1 MAETL
6 NTFEEQAPDEAHE
19 QAMLEKGE
27 QLEQSASPERPEWLP
42 EKFKNAEDMANAY
55 AELEQKLGQQQQE
68 EQTKE
73 PKEYDNTDDAEASQ
87 VAQALDNVG
96 LDFNVF
102 QDEYAETGELSP
114 DAYNALEEKG
124 FNRELVDSWIAGQ
137 EALASKTTNQIYDMA
152 GGEEQYSGLVQ
163 WASENLSESEIDAY
177 NANVESGDLSLA
189 QFAVSGLVARY
200 RSEVGNEPQLVQG
213 DNASSSSGAFQSV
226 AELTAAMRDPR
237 YNNDPAYRKSVADEL
252 SRSKVF

>member
-1 MAETL
+1 
-6 NTFEEQAPDEAHE
+6 
-19 QAMLEKGE
+19 
-27 QLEQSASPERPEWLP
+27 
-42 EKFKNAEDMANAY
+42 
-55 AELEQKLGQQQQE
+55 
-68 EQTKE
+68 
-73 PKEYDNTDDAEASQ
+73 
-87 VAQALDNVG
+87 
-96 LDFNVF
+96 
-102 QDEYAETGELSP
+102 
-114 DAYNALEEKG
+114 
-124 FNRELVDSWIAGQ
+124 
-137 EALASKTTNQIYDMA
+137 MA

-237 YNNDPAYRKSVADEL
+237 YNNDPAYRKSVADKL